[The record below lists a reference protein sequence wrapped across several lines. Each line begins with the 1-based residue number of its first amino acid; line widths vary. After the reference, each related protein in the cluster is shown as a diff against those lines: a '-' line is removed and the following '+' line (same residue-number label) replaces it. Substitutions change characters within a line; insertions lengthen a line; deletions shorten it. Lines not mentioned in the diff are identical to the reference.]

1 MWKLEQ
7 NALNWP
13 MKMKWLRSFK
23 KQQKIK
29 KKKLESMKNLKQK
42 NKNCPRIE
50 ILL

>member
-29 KKKLESMKNLKQK
+29 KKIGKYEESQAEK
-42 NKNCPRIE
+42 
-50 ILL
+50 